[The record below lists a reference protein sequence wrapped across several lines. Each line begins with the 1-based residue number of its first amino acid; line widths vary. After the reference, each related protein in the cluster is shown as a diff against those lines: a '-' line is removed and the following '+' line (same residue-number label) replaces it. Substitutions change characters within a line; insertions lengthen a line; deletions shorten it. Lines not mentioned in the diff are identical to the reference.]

1 MSTPPQP
8 APPPMPWVTDW
19 LPPALCDYCGVAVAP
34 QHGGGNRSTG
44 LTSKGKEV
52 CEDCINGTHAFPP
65 IPGRRC
71 ENPACRRRLPPRW
84 IAVYCSVPCAVED
97 N

>member
-1 MSTPPQP
+1 VSTPPQP
-8 APPPMPWVTDW
+8 PAPPSPMPWISDW
-19 LPPALCDYCGVAVAP
+19 YHPGPVLCDYCG
-34 QHGGGNRSTG
+34 GRRSTG